1 VQSTLVERECCGLC
15 CRRYPAH
22 IHILK
27 VNPDS
32 RDRVQAGKLWGAE
45 GKKGGAQEDEAADD
59 NEVGLQKGV
68 RRHGVTEGC
77 AKAWGGR

>member
-1 VQSTLVERECCGLC
+1 
-15 CRRYPAH
+15 
-22 IHILK
+22 

-59 NEVGLQKGV
+59 DEVGYGQDF
-68 RRHGVTEGC
+68 
-77 AKAWGGR
+77 AAA